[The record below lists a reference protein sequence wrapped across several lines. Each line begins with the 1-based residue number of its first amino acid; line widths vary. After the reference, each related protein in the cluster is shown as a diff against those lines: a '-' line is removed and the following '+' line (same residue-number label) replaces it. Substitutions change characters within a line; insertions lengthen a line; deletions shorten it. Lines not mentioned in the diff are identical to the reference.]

1 MCWLNK
7 SILYYVLA
15 LQKRNVTMRCSIY
28 APLGIIQFYNYAHS
42 RDKHSTRTHM
52 HSYHVCL
59 LCTCSKRCVLLV
71 CAGLLRI
78 GSLYAQTS
86 NKNCRFFCVH
96 TQFTHMFS
104 VLCACSLSI
113 IMRMLNIS
121 LLSLSV
127 CSVLANKSKPIPS
140 RTGEINHL

>member
-1 MCWLNK
+1 MLLCVAHYTHRWELFN
-7 SILYYVLA
+7 STIMRILYI
-15 LQKRNVTMRCSIY
+15 M
-28 APLGIIQFYNYAHS
+28 H
-42 RDKHSTRTHM
+42 KHSTRTHM
-52 HSYHVCL
+52 LSHHVCL
-59 LCTCSKRCVLLV
+59 LCTCSKRCLLLV